1 MQILPATALNWLAQ
15 YRELYESFLFC
26 ISGYYDQAGILGDVL
41 AQT

>member
-26 ISGYYDQAGILGDVL
+26 ISGYYDQAGILG
-41 AQT
+41 